1 MNGEANENG
10 SSQQTPALAKKKLT
24 LSFEDYKNLSNMLV
38 LHMRSE
44 ESRFEGETVERDCG
58 TRRSDLVTWYLEQ
71 VADQI
76 DSEDELIER
85 KTLIEKVIDRLRTHD
100 EVLLDLRTLSG
111 LKTKTTTDQL
121 AIDDDPFL
129 VVHPNY
135 IIE

>member
-1 MNGEANENG
+1 
-10 SSQQTPALAKKKLT
+10 
-24 LSFEDYKNLSNMLV
+24 
-38 LHMRSE
+38 MRSE
-44 ESRFEGETVERDCG
+44 EARFEDESMERDG
-58 TRRSDLVTWYLEQ
+58 IRRSDLVTWYLEQ
-71 VADQI
+71 IGDQI

-100 EVLLDLRTLSG
+100 EILLDLRTTG
-111 LKTKTTTDQL
+111 LKKTTTDEL

>member
-1 MNGEANENG
+1 MNGHANENG
-10 SSQQTPALAKKKLT
+10 TSQLAKKKLT

-44 ESRFEGETVERDCG
+44 EARFEDETIERDG
-58 TRRSDLVTWYLEQ
+58 IRRSDLVSWYLEQ
-71 VADQI
+71 VGDQI

-100 EVLLDLRTLSG
+100 EILLDLRTTAG
-111 LKTKTTTDQL
+111 LKRTTTDEL
-121 AIDDDPFL
+121 AIEDDPFL

>member
-1 MNGEANENG
+1 MNE
-10 SSQQTPALAKKKLT
+10 QTPALAKKKLT

-44 ESRFEGETVERDCG
+44 ESSFENETMERDG
-58 TRRSDLVTWYLEQ
+58 IRKSDLISWYLEQ
-71 VADQI
+71 VGDQI
-76 DSEDELIER
+76 NSEEELIER
-85 KTLIEKVIDRLRTHD
+85 KTLIEKVIDRLRIHD
-100 EVLLDLRTLSG
+100 EVLLDLRTISG
-111 LKTKTTTDQL
+111 LRKSSADEL

>member
-1 MNGEANENG
+1 M
-10 SSQQTPALAKKKLT
+10 
-24 LSFEDYKNLSNMLV
+24 SNMLV

-44 ESRFEGETVERDCG
+44 ESRLEEESSERDG
-58 TRRSDLVTWYLEQ
+58 IRKSDLVTWYLEQ

-85 KTLIEKVIDRLRTHD
+85 KTLIEKVIDRLRLHD
-100 EVLLDLRTLSG
+100 EVLLDLRTIGG
-111 LKTKTTTDQL
+111 LRKTVDDEL

>member
-10 SSQQTPALAKKKLT
+10 SSHPALAKKKLT

-44 ESRFEGETVERDCG
+44 ESRLEEESIEGNGIRK
-58 TRRSDLVTWYLEQ
+58 SDLVNWYLDQ
-71 VADQI
+71 VSDQL

-85 KTLIEKVIDRLRTHD
+85 KTLIEKVIDRLRTTD
-100 EVLLDLRTLSG
+100 EVLLDLRTISG
-111 LKTKTTTDQL
+111 LRKQTDELL
-121 AIDDDPFL
+121 ATDEDPFL

>member
-1 MNGEANENG
+1 MNGDANVENA
-10 SSQQTPALAKKKLT
+10 QQAAALAKKKLT

-44 ESRFEGETVERDCG
+44 ELSCTDDSMERDG
-58 TRRSDLVTWYLEQ
+58 TRRSQLVSWYLEQ
-71 VADQI
+71 VGDQI
-76 DSEDELIER
+76 DTEDELIER

-100 EVLLDLRTLSG
+100 EILLDLRTISG
-111 LKTKTTTDQL
+111 LKKGDDQL
-121 AIDDDPFL
+121 EIDDDPFL